1 MACEERNFVSFE
13 DPEHISFRRITEGR
27 LQADFPRLRES
38 GHVIEPAT
46 ADDSNFRFRQRSPP
60 PATMTEEWQ
69 ARDYTEG
76 NSLACGGSSEH
87 LLLHLIGSRLIQA
100 LAHQYRIPLHIDH
113 NRALF
118 REPRVF
124 AS

>member
-27 LQADFPRLRES
+27 LQADFPGLREP

-46 ADDSNFRFRQRSPP
+46 ADDSNFRFRQGP
-60 PATMTEEWQ
+60 PAKMNEEWQ
-69 ARDYTEG
+69 ARDYTKG

-87 LLLHLIGSRLIQA
+87 LLLHLISCRLIQA
-100 LAHQYRIPLHIDH
+100 LAHQYRIPLRINH